1 MERQTHRRK
10 SEVVRSGTHTLKK
23 TRKAAGSEERRLAIL
38 EAGLSVFA
46 AGGFEAAKLDDVAVK
61 AGIAKGTIYLYF
73 TDKHDLFEQ
82 IVRHAVTPVLGQI
95 QDVVAIPDLPT
106 DELLARIFEV
116 FRTEVL
122 LTDRKLVIRLVLTE
136 GSRFP
141 KIAAFYHREVIAKG
155 LALIR
160 RVAER
165 GIARGELASDAIEKF
180 PHLVFAPVLLS
191 VIWDGV
197 FSRIEPLDVE
207 GLLAAHRKVLI
218 GSGNRRRTG
227 K

>member
-1 MERQTHRRK
+1 
-10 SEVVRSGTHTLKK
+10 
-23 TRKAAGSEERRLAIL
+23 
-38 EAGLSVFA
+38 
-46 AGGFEAAKLDDVAVK
+46 
-61 AGIAKGTIYLYF
+61 
-73 TDKHDLFEQ
+73 
-82 IVRHAVTPVLGQI
+82 
-95 QDVVAIPDLPT
+95 
-106 DELLARIFEV
+106 
-116 FRTEVL
+116 

-165 GIARGELASDAIEKF
+165 GLARGELASDAIEKF